1 MTMQQ
6 NLKCNLR
13 ADSCLWRN
21 HVSHFVKT
29 SSNYVR
35 IWPPGIHVTLKT
47 YFCTDWQGS
56 RSSGPLQSSF
66 PITTMQ
72 ATRTA
77 LILSIYVFQLLVS
90 LAFPF
95 LTLLKFS
102 SSQLY
107 FWTKHF
113 TCFFYFFDKIE
124 HIELFFTLSLL
135 CYLDT
140 PSGVLHPSLASP
152 SEKDMDL

>member
-1 MTMQQ
+1 M
-6 NLKCNLR
+6 
-13 ADSCLWRN
+13 
-21 HVSHFVKT
+21 SHFVKT

-77 LILSIYVFQLLVS
+77 LICLFNSLPVIGFLGLSFLNIVEVFLLSIM
-90 LAFPF
+90 F
-95 LTLLKFS
+95 L
-102 SSQLY
+102 
-107 FWTKHF
+107 
-113 TCFFYFFDKIE
+113 D
-124 HIELFFTLSLL
+124 
-135 CYLDT
+135 
-140 PSGVLHPSLASP
+140 
-152 SEKDMDL
+152 